1 MAVRKINI
9 LVAASSASPVA
20 AAIERGA
27 DPGKVAVKQCN
38 TTPDLMRDLT
48 GCRYQALLIS
58 DTMSP
63 GGAGRIAREVRSV
76 PPGEKLPLYLAEG
89 SEADAIAVGAD
100 GVFGFDAAPSAAQ
113 VANCLTKITG
123 RVDEAFHPVTRLAT
137 GAMMAHTLQGAL
149 HDVKKNGVMLLVKLY
164 GLKAYNLHKNY
175 DEGDRLMASFADM
188 LCDVVN
194 AMGTPDDFV
203 GHLGTDKFCVF
214 TREKKVET
222 LCKSIMVKSERLL
235 RSFYTPYELMR
246 GYVTLDDTKNHGH
259 FYLAEAMI
267 GGVEIPVNWDSHYVY
282 IVDLLKDLLKKVEA
296 DDSGY
301 RIMKL

>member
-1 MAVRKINI
+1 MSVRKINI
-9 LVAASSASPVA
+9 LAAGPSPVA
-20 AAIERGA
+20 DAIARGA
-27 DPGKVAVKQCN
+27 DPEKVAVKHCD
-38 TTPDLMRDLT
+38 TSAEMMRELT

-63 GGAGRIAREVRSV
+63 GGAGMIVGEVRSV
-76 PPGEKLPLYLAEG
+76 PLGEKLPVYMAGG
-89 SEADAIAVGAD
+89 SEAGALGAGAD
-100 GVFGFDAAPSAAQ
+100 GAFAFDAAMPTAAQ
-113 VANCLTKITG
+113 VADCLTKITG

-137 GAMMAHTLQGAL
+137 GAMMAHLLQRSL
-149 HDVKKNGVMLLVKLY
+149 HDVKKNGVVLLVKLF

-194 AMGTPDDFV
+194 AAGSPDDFV
-203 GHLGTDKFCVF
+203 GHLGTDKFCIF